1 MAQHPIELILARQL
15 AGQLAVAV
23 LLVDADGHTVFFND
37 PAAAIFGRTFEEV
50 DAMSFAE
57 RTALLAPRTDQGE
70 PMPVEELPGMVAMRE
85 SRVIHATFQ
94 MHGLDR
100 TLRPVEASAF
110 PLHSAAGEVV
120 GGFILIWPR
129 SDGAGSA
136 GP

>member
-23 LLVDADGHTVFFND
+23 LLVDSDGHTVFFNE

-57 RTALLAPRTDQGE
+57 RTALLAPRTDEGE
-70 PMPVEELPGMVAMRE
+70 PLPVEELPGMVAMRE
-85 SRVIHATFQ
+85 ARVVHAAFQ

-100 TLRPVEASAF
+100 ALRPVEATAF

-120 GGFILIWPR
+120 GGFILVWLR
-129 SDGAGSA
+129 SEAGGSA
-136 GP
+136 EP